1 MRETPMAFLI
11 ASILV
16 FFGTAAFAGS
26 YHHGHGCGMTS
37 WDLNEIDENQDG
49 ELSFE
54 EFSAPQQK
62 RLKAGYDMIDTD
74 KDGLV
79 STEEWDAFRAVHG
92 MEKSG

>member
-1 MRETPMAFLI
+1 MSKTTITSLI
-11 ASILV
+11 VSIL
-16 FFGTAAFAGS
+16 FFTGSLAVAGS
-26 YHHGHGCGMTS
+26 YHHGHGCGVSS

-74 KDGLV
+74 SDGLV